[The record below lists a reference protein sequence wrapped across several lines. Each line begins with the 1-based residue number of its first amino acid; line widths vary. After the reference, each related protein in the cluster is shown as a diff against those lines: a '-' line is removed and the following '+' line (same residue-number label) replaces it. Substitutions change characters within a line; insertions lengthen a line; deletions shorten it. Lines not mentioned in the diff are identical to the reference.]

1 MAPVTAAA
9 GQSTV
14 AGEKPVIAIVGGTG
28 PLGSGLARRLYAA
41 GFCVV
46 IGSRTAAKAE
56 AAATELAAGNP
67 VTATPT
73 LGGGRLSGASN
84 AAAAAAAEVVFLTV
98 PWSSHAAILADIK
111 PQLAGKLLV
120 DTTVPLVPPK
130 VARVQLPIEQSAALA
145 AKQRLGDEARVVSG
159 FHNVAA
165 HKLAGSDSIDC
176 DVLVFG
182 DDPKDR
188 EIVVGLAKAM
198 GLDAVHAGPLANS
211 VAAEALTSV
220 LIGINRNYKVDG
232 AGIRIT
238 GIRREL

>member
-1 MAPVTAAA
+1 MA
-9 GQSTV
+9 GD
-14 AGEKPVIAIVGGTG
+14 KPPIAIIGGTG

-41 GFCVV
+41 GYAVV

-56 AAATELAAGNP
+56 AAVAALAGVNLAA
-67 VTATPT
+67 VH
-73 LGGGRLSGASN
+73 GRGWLTGADN
-84 AAAAAAAEVVFLTV
+84 LAAARQGEVVFITV
-98 PWSSHAAILADIK
+98 PWASQAAILEEIK
-111 PQLAGKLLV
+111 PHLAGKLVV

-130 VARVQLPIEQSAALA
+130 VARVQLPSEHSAALA
-145 AKQRLGDEARVVSG
+145 AKARLGGEVRVVSA

-165 HKLAGSDSIDC
+165 QKLAGGATIDC

-198 GLDAVHAGPLANS
+198 GLEAVHAGPLANS

-220 LIGINRNYKVDG
+220 LIGINRSYKVDG
-232 AGIRIT
+232 AGVRIT
-238 GIRREL
+238 GIRRD